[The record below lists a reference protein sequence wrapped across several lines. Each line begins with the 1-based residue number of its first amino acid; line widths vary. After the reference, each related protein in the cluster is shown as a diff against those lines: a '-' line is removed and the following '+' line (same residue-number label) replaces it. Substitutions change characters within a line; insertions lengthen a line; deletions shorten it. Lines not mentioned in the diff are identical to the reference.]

1 MLPDRNT
8 YAQYTLVYANRLGK
22 VCIAISFSLLALIAL
37 VIKIPLSLSFD
48 RASTIPLAVATA
60 AIGLTQLYTDNIRF
74 DKMTALMGGAPSF
87 SYEKSDTKAFWE
99 NGAEGSQSG
108 QPLLVLGGT
117 SAVGQFG

>member
-1 MLPDRNT
+1 
-8 YAQYTLVYANRLGK
+8 
-22 VCIAISFSLLALIAL
+22 
-37 VIKIPLSLSFD
+37 
-48 RASTIPLAVATA
+48 VATA

-74 DKMTALMGGAPSF
+74 DKMTALMGGVPSF